1 MYHCEDALP
10 QLRRLST
17 LVVKTVS
24 GNEFMSGFKDF
35 LP

>member
-1 MYHCEDALP
+1 
-10 QLRRLST
+10 LRRLST

-24 GNEFMSGFKDF
+24 GNEFISGFKDF